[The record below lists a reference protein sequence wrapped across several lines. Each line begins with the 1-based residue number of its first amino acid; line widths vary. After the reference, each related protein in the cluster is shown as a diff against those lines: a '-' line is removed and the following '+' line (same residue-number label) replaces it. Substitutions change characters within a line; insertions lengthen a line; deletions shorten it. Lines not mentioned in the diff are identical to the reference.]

1 MPDLVAAYK
10 EEYSKLSADEKAKL
24 VEEYSEFKLGKVFGR
39 HVSVCSKISDTTHTL
54 KAIKNEVQ
62 LAIIL
67 HWLLAFMEIN
77 LHSWI
82 TLKLAPVLR

>member
-10 EEYSKLSADEKAKL
+10 EEYSKLSADEKVKL
-24 VEEYSEFKLGKVFGR
+24 VEEYSEFKLGKISGR
-39 HVSVCSKISDTTHTL
+39 HVSARSRISDATHTL
-54 KAIKNEVQ
+54 KAIENEVR

-77 LHSWI
+77 LRSWI
-82 TLKLAPVLR
+82 TLKLAPVLK